1 MYKVFVN
8 DKPII
13 LTDKLQKTL
22 DFPYCQYGELVLDEA
37 VHKLQNENLNGIIF
51 ICKDLQESWS
61 NFQSHFSKVVA
72 AGGLVVN
79 EQQEFLFIYRNDK
92 WDLPKGGVEKGENI
106 EEAATREVQEECGI
120 HNVKLDRFLLTT
132 YHIFYQDYEYKLKET
147 HWYLMRSTP
156 KEILIPQLEEG
167 ITEVIF
173 KNYEQTQTALQNT
186 YANIKLV
193 FDAL

>member
-13 LTDKLQKTL
+13 LTDKLQKAL
-22 DFPYCQYGELVLDEA
+22 DFPYYQYGELVLDEA

-51 ICKDLQESWS
+51 ICKDLQESWR
-61 NFQSHFSKVVA
+61 NLESHFTKVIA
-72 AGGLVVN
+72 AGGLVIN
-79 EQQEFLFIYRNDK
+79 EQKEFLFIYRNDK

-106 EEAATREVQEECGI
+106 EEAAIREVQEECGI
-120 HNVKLDRFLLTT
+120 HNVKLDQFLLTT

-147 HWYLMRSTP
+147 HWYLMRSTS

-173 KNYEQTQTALQNT
+173 KNHEQTQVALQNT